1 MVQEAERYKAEDEE
15 VKKKVDA
22 KNSLQNYAYNIRNAI
37 KDEKIAGKL
46 DPADKQKMEKA
57 IDEAIEWLDR
67 NQLAEVEEFK
77 DKQMELEGLCNTII
91 AKMCQGARGDVP
103 MGGGAR
109 MPGGGNA
116 SCGGGSGAGPKIEEV
131 G

>member
-22 KNSLQNYAYNIRNAI
+22 KNSLENYAYNIRNAI

-67 NQLAEVEEFK
+67 NQLAKVEEFK
-77 DKQMELEGLCNTII
+77 DKQKELEGLCNTII
-91 AKMCQGARGDVP
+91 AKMYQGAGGDVP

-131 G
+131 D